1 MDYTTLKVGDQ
12 VAVARS
18 GNWNIQ
24 NQGIYTVVKANK
36 IKIVVQ
42 RNSDGYERSFSVK
55 RGCEVG
61 SDSRWESAFI
71 EPVEEQKKRIAK
83 REHEASIRMQWSK
96 MESAVAN
103 KDLAA
108 LKALITELDALG

>member
-18 GNWNIQ
+18 GTWSTH

-36 IKIVVQ
+36 LKIVVQ
-42 RNSDGYERSFSVK
+42 RNSDGYERTFSVK
-55 RGCEVG
+55 RSCEAG
-61 SDSRWESAFI
+61 TLSRWDSAFL
-71 EPVEEQKKRIAK
+71 EPVEEQQARIAT
-83 REHEASIRMQWSK
+83 REHAASIRMQWSK
-96 MESAVAN
+96 MESAVSN

-108 LKALITELDALG
+108 LKELITELDALG